1 METKNILFNKI
12 KQKNQYYETEIV
24 SSFKNIYIAMLR
36 YAKTMVNNSI
46 EYTGILSG
54 LFLIG
59 IVF

>member
-1 METKNILFNKI
+1 
-12 KQKNQYYETEIV
+12 
-24 SSFKNIYIAMLR
+24 MLR